1 MPSYKLVYFNGRGRA
16 EVSRLLFAQ
25 AGVEYEDSRVTQEE
39 FAAMKEDKSKL
50 PFGQLPVLIVDSHP
64 PLPQSHAI
72 ERYLAREFGMYGKS
86 NYESTMIDLV
96 AETMEEIAKPVFPMY
111 MEKDAEKKAQMI
123 EEYVEKTSVP
133 FITPVE
139 KHLGKNNEGK
149 GYFVGET
156 MTAADLYVFAV
167 FEFLEEMMPQ
177 LLDKYP
183 LIKDFVA
190 RMKKEP
196 KIAAWLEKRPKGMF

>member
-1 MPSYKLVYFNGRGRA
+1 MF
-16 EVSRLLFAQ
+16 Q
-25 AGVEYEDSRVTQEE
+25 
-39 FAAMKEDKSKL
+39 
-50 PFGQLPVLIVDSHP
+50 
-64 PLPQSHAI
+64 
-72 ERYLAREFGMYGKS
+72 
-86 NYESTMIDLV
+86 
-96 AETMEEIAKPVFPMY
+96 
-111 MEKDAEKKAQMI
+111 AQMI

-156 MTAADLYVFAV
+156 MTVADLYVFAL

-183 LIKDFVA
+183 LIKGFLA
-190 RMKKEP
+190 RMKNEP